1 MDTSEKFCLK
11 WNGFQENVN
20 TTFAEL
26 GKDNEFTDVTLA
38 CQDGHQVEAHKV
50 ILATSSPFF
59 KNLLKRNKHAHP
71 LIYMRGIKS
80 EDLLAVVDFLYYG
93 ETNIHQEN
101 LDTFLNIA
109 KELELKGLA
118 GEEKEGNGAHISS
131 ETNKP
136 KSIGSKKKQGKI
148 QTLISPPNILL
159 DAKFNFEDK
168 NTSSMAVALPKQHLS
183 GDIKELNEQ
192 IETMISRGENMLCD
206 SNKKLV
212 KSFIC
217 QVCGKESGQKINIKD
232 HIEANHLEG
241 VSIPCNFCEKTF
253 RTRDTLRKHNS
264 RNHTNS
270 N

>member
-1 MDTSEKFCLK
+1 MYTSEKFCLK
-11 WNGFQENVN
+11 WNGFQENIN
-20 TTFAEL
+20 TVFAEL
-26 GKDNEFTDVTLA
+26 GKDTDFTDVTLA

-71 LIYMRGIKS
+71 LIYMRGMKS
-80 EDLLAVVDFLYYG
+80 EDLLALMDFLYSG

-101 LDTFLNIA
+101 LDTFLNIS

-118 GEEKEGNGAHISS
+118 GEENIAHIVS
-131 ETNKP
+131 ETDKPNINGTKKKHSKIKRAITP
-136 KSIGSKKKQGKI
+136 KSDLFDKQ
-148 QTLISPPNILL
+148 
-159 DAKFNFEDK
+159 FNFEGH
-168 NTSSMAVALPKQHLS
+168 NTSSMAVALPKQHFS

-192 IETMISRGENMLCD
+192 VETMIIRGENMLCD
-206 SNKKLV
+206 SNKKPV

-217 QVCGKESGQKINIKD
+217 KVCGKESGQKINIKD
-232 HIEANHLEG
+232 HIEANHLDG

-264 RNHTNS
+264 RNHTNTH
-270 N
+270 